1 MANSVQIATLFKT
14 EEIFLRTLIFYVLS
28 TLITFRGFYSLW
40 AMDCPEINGIVDRH
54 FHFRVLQQMNCED
67 I

>member
-28 TLITFRGFYSLW
+28 TLITFSGVLFTVG
-40 AMDCPEINGIVDRH
+40 NGLSRDKW
-54 FHFRVLQQMNCED
+54 NC
-67 I
+67 